1 MDNLAT
7 VISLAIFKKEEEGR
21 KGNEEMDI
29 ETKNVNQES
38 RVTPRGTDKAEV
50 IKVIHTYSLI
60 GKGTKE
66 DPVRHINQYWDL
78 DGTLLAENDGYLIG
92 VNRIEID

>member
-1 MDNLAT
+1 
-7 VISLAIFKKEEEGR
+7 
-21 KGNEEMDI
+21 MDI
-29 ETKNVNQES
+29 ETKSVNQES
-38 RVTPRGTDKAEV
+38 RVTPRGTDKAEI